1 MTRENGSRKEMT
13 FHLKSY
19 VASLARA
26 LMASPTLHNFLDN
39 PDLSTSEFCRAHEAR
54 RIGGVSDPP

>member
-26 LMASPTLHNFLDN
+26 LMAQPHSNFDDN

-54 RIGGVSDPP
+54 RIVGVSDPP